1 MSINV
6 QQPQP
11 YDIVSNN
18 IMIAGTAGGA
28 FEASYNYRISEGHDE
43 VEGHFMAGDGTGGHG
58 QFQVVAKVASA
69 AFKHAVAYIE
79 VFHESPKDGSPRDRV
94 VVPVILGAEI
104 VPGYTNYFEH
114 VVRSG
119 DTLWS
124 ISKQH
129 YGNGNLYH
137 RLLAANPKI
146 TNPNV
151 ISVGDIVRVPRA

>member
-11 YDIVSNN
+11 
-18 IMIAGTAGGA
+18 
-28 FEASYNYRISEGHDE
+28 
-43 VEGHFMAGDGTGGHG
+43 
-58 QFQVVAKVASA
+58 
-69 AFKHAVAYIE
+69 
-79 VFHESPKDGSPRDRV
+79 
-94 VVPVILGAEI
+94 
-104 VPGYTNYFEH
+104 
-114 VVRSG
+114 SG

-137 RLLAANPKI
+137 RLLAANPDI